1 MDLLLDTH
9 VWIWASELPEELGPE
24 TQAVLRDAENDLFVS
39 AVSSL
44 EIARLVAVGRVS
56 IKGNLL
62 DWVTESLAAL
72 SCKTAE
78 LSHEVALGAYLLPE
92 EFHRDPA
99 DRILVSTARRRILT
113 LVTADRRILEYA
125 HVQTKDART

>member
-9 VWIWASELPEELGPE
+9 VWIWASEQPEQLGPE
-24 TQAVLRDAENDLFVS
+24 TRTTLRNAENGLFVS
-39 AVSSL
+39 PVSSL
-44 EIARLVAVGRVS
+44 EIARLVEVGRIS

-62 DWVTESLAAL
+62 DWVTESLAVL
-72 SCKTAE
+72 TCKTAE
-78 LSHEVALGAYLLPE
+78 LSHETALEAYLLPG

-99 DRILVSTARRRILT
+99 DRILVSTARRRALT
-113 LVTADRRILEYA
+113 LVTADRRVLDYA